1 VQILDG
7 LTLAIDNPGI
17 TCIIGPNG
25 AGKTSCFNVLTGELP
40 AAQGT
45 VRFDGKPITG
55 RAPNAVTQLGIAR
68 KFQIPNVFPEL
79 SVADNLHLALWGG
92 RARGRDLL
100 KPSLRRWT
108 SPLLQELAQRYPFL
122 AEGGR
127 RASDLGHGEKQILE
141 LAMALSMEPK
151 LLLLDEPCAG
161 LSPEETHGVIEVIRW
176 ARARLGV
183 SVIIIEHDMSLVK
196 ELADHVLVLHQGKLL
211 ASGSIAAVQADPA
224 VRAVY
229 AGGTK

>member
-1 VQILDG
+1 
-7 LTLAIDNPGI
+7 
-17 TCIIGPNG
+17 
-25 AGKTSCFNVLTGELP
+25 
-40 AAQGT
+40 
-45 VRFDGKPITG
+45 
-55 RAPNAVTQLGIAR
+55 VTQLGIAR
-68 KFQIPNVFPEL
+68 KFQIPNVFPDL

-100 KPSLRRWT
+100 RPSLHRWT
-108 SPLLQELAQRYPFL
+108 SPLLQELAARYPFL

-127 RASDLGHGEKQILE
+127 RAGDRRAGDLGHGEKQILE

-196 ELADHVLVLHQGKLL
+196 ELADHVLVLHQGRLL

-229 AGGTK
+229 AGGSK